1 MATTV
6 TTLLRKRIAADG
18 GSPLI
23 TFYDDATGERIE
35 LSAVTLD
42 NWVAKTA
49 NLLVDGL
56 GLSAG
61 DDAAVA
67 LPLHWL
73 SPVVTLGCLAA
84 GLTLN
89 GTDDA
94 PAAVAFASEDMLAAG
109 LRPEADEVLGV
120 SLRPMAAPT
129 VSDDPLVTDFL
140 TEVRGYGDHFNGPG
154 AAVPSVDPI
163 SERIMLTGPSLEIEL
178 LLAVL
183 AGTGSLVL
191 CRNPDAGKLADRATR
206 ERITAQR

>member
-1 MATTV
+1 MPLDVTV
-6 TTLLRKRIAADG
+6 MLRRRISTDG

-56 GLSAG
+56 GLGPG
-61 DDAAVA
+61 DTAAVV

-73 SPVVTLGCLAA
+73 TPVVALGCLAA
-84 GLTLN
+84 GLRLDSAEE
-89 GTDDA
+89 TD
-94 PAAVAFASEDMLAAG
+94 AAVVFVSEDLLSAG

-120 SLRPMAAPT
+120 SLRPMAAPMT
-129 VSDDPLVTDFL
+129 FDDPTVTDFL
-140 TEVRGYGDHFNGPG
+140 TEVRGYGDYFSG
-154 AAVPSVDPI
+154 AGANAPAVSPVSG
-163 SERIMLTGPSLEIEL
+163 RIMLTATALDIEL
-178 LLAVL
+178 LLGIL

-191 CRNPDAGKLADRATR
+191 CRNTDRSKLPDRIAS
-206 ERITAQR
+206 ERVTEQR